1 MLFRAE
7 VATMAFVRLFF
18 MPWQEDKPI
27 SIPVGG
33 MKAHMHFMSHGIAGG
48 YPRPCPEISPS
59 LLADISAFARRY
71 LRPWPIMLR
80 LIPPTGGDLIIQ
92 ASSAHSFVPRRL
104 RHGDVALSVT
114 SRLARLT
121 VSPCRSSVM
130 MLRGYCDYMLDIQ
143 KNRISQIRKGLLA
156 LLKTENPC
164 VDNNKYGH
172 NDKKQP
178 DFLYLCRWL
187 EVALSVHN
195 RIK

>member
-7 VATMAFVRLFF
+7 VATMAFVRLLF
-18 MPWQEDKPI
+18 MPWQGDKPI

-33 MKAHMHFMSHGIAGG
+33 MKAHM
-48 YPRPCPEISPS
+48 EISPS

-92 ASSAHSFVPRRL
+92 ASSTHSFVPRRL

-156 LLKTENPC
+156 LLKMENPC
-164 VDNNKYGH
+164 VDNNKYDH
-172 NDKKQP
+172 ND
-178 DFLYLCRWL
+178 
-187 EVALSVHN
+187 
-195 RIK
+195 

>member
-1 MLFRAE
+1 
-7 VATMAFVRLFF
+7 
-18 MPWQEDKPI
+18 MPWQGDKPI

-33 MKAHMHFMSHGIAGG
+33 MKAHMHFILSVSHTALRG
-48 YPRPCPEISPS
+48 
-59 LLADISAFARRY
+59 DIPVLVRRY
-71 LRPWPIMLR
+71 LRPCSQISPPLPADIS
-80 LIPPTGGDLIIQ
+80 PTGGDLIIQ

-156 LLKTENPC
+156 LLKMENPC

>member
-1 MLFRAE
+1 
-7 VATMAFVRLFF
+7 MAFVRLFF
-18 MPWQEDKPI
+18 MPWQGDKPI

-33 MKAHMHFMSHGIAGG
+33 MKAHMHFILSVSHTALRGDIPVLVRR
-48 YPRPCPEISPS
+48 YLRPCSQISPP
-59 LLADISAFARRY
+59 ARRY

-130 MLRGYCDYMLDIQ
+130 MLRGYCDYMFDIQ

-156 LLKTENPC
+156 LLKMENPC
-164 VDNNKYGH
+164 VDNNKYDH
-172 NDKKQP
+172 ND
-178 DFLYLCRWL
+178 
-187 EVALSVHN
+187 
-195 RIK
+195 

>member
-1 MLFRAE
+1 
-7 VATMAFVRLFF
+7 MAFVRLLF
-18 MPWQEDKPI
+18 MPWQGDKPI

-33 MKAHMHFMSHGIAGG
+33 MKAHMYFILSVSHTALRGESHGIAGG
-48 YPRPCPEISPS
+48 YPRSCPEISPS

-92 ASSAHSFVPRRL
+92 ASSTHSFVPRRL

-156 LLKTENPC
+156 LLKMENPC
-164 VDNNKYGH
+164 VDNNKYDH
-172 NDKKQP
+172 ND
-178 DFLYLCRWL
+178 
-187 EVALSVHN
+187 
-195 RIK
+195 

>member
-7 VATMAFVRLFF
+7 VATMAFVRLLF
-18 MPWQEDKPI
+18 MPWQGDKPI

-33 MKAHMHFMSHGIAGG
+33 MKAHMHFILSV
-48 YPRPCPEISPS
+48 PEISPS

-104 RHGDVALSVT
+104 KHGDVALSVT
-114 SRLARLT
+114 SRLVRLT

-143 KNRISQIRKGLLA
+143 KNRISQIRKSLLA

-164 VDNNKYGH
+164 VDNNKYDH
-172 NDKKQP
+172 ND
-178 DFLYLCRWL
+178 
-187 EVALSVHN
+187 
-195 RIK
+195 

>member
-1 MLFRAE
+1 
-7 VATMAFVRLFF
+7 MAFVRLLF
-18 MPWQEDKPI
+18 MPWQGDKPI

-33 MKAHMHFMSHGIAGG
+33 MKAHMHFILSVSHTALRGDIPVLVRR
-48 YPRPCPEISPS
+48 YLRPCSQISPS

-80 LIPPTGGDLIIQ
+80 LIPPTGGDFIIQ

-104 RHGDVALSVT
+104 RYGDVALSVT

-156 LLKTENPC
+156 LLKMENPC
-164 VDNNKYGH
+164 VDNNKYDH
-172 NDKKQP
+172 ND
-178 DFLYLCRWL
+178 
-187 EVALSVHN
+187 
-195 RIK
+195 

>member
-1 MLFRAE
+1 
-7 VATMAFVRLFF
+7 MAFVRLLF
-18 MPWQEDKPI
+18 MPWQGDKPI

-33 MKAHMHFMSHGIAGG
+33 MKAHMHFILPVSHTALRGDIPVLVRR
-48 YPRPCPEISPS
+48 YLRPCSQISPP
-59 LLADISAFARRY
+59 LPGRY

-104 RHGDVALSVT
+104 RHGNMALSVT

-143 KNRISQIRKGLLA
+143 KNRISQIRKDLLA
-156 LLKTENPC
+156 LLKME
-164 VDNNKYGH
+164 KS
-172 NDKKQP
+172 
-178 DFLYLCRWL
+178 R
-187 EVALSVHN
+187 SVVL
-195 RIK
+195 ISKSGT

>member
-7 VATMAFVRLFF
+7 VATMAFVRLLF
-18 MPWQEDKPI
+18 MPWQGDKPI

-33 MKAHMHFMSHGIAGG
+33 MKAHMHFILSVSHTALRG
-48 YPRPCPEISPS
+48 ISPS
-59 LLADISAFARRY
+59 LSGDISAFARRY

-80 LIPPTGGDLIIQ
+80 LIPPTGGDLITQ
-92 ASSAHSFVPRRL
+92 VSSTHSFVPRRL
-104 RHGDVALSVT
+104 KHGDVALSVT

-121 VSPCRSSVM
+121 VSPCPSSVM

-164 VDNNKYGH
+164 VDNNKYDH
-172 NDKKQP
+172 ND
-178 DFLYLCRWL
+178 
-187 EVALSVHN
+187 
-195 RIK
+195 

>member
-7 VATMAFVRLFF
+7 VATMAFVRLLF
-18 MPWQEDKPI
+18 MPWQGDKPI

-33 MKAHMHFMSHGIAGG
+33 MKAHMYFILSVSHTALRG
-48 YPRPCPEISPS
+48 
-59 LLADISAFARRY
+59 DIPVLVRRY
-71 LRPWPIMLR
+71 LRPCSQISPPLPIMLR

-92 ASSAHSFVPRRL
+92 ASSTHSFVPRRL

-156 LLKTENPC
+156 LLKMENPC
-164 VDNNKYGH
+164 VDNNKYDH
-172 NDKKQP
+172 ND
-178 DFLYLCRWL
+178 
-187 EVALSVHN
+187 
-195 RIK
+195 